1 MQKLSNLNNYTKG
14 MSFIFQKARLLNPLE
29 HLDTIGSIKVANDGT
44 IEAVAFGNETIT
56 ASSGDRIIDLQ
67 GMIVAPG
74 LFDMH
79 CHFREPGQEYKETL
93 ESGSNAAAAGGFTGV
108 ALMPNTKPVIDSPL
122 GVVYIRHH
130 AAMLPIDL
138 EVIGAMTV
146 GSKGEH
152 LAPFGKFRSYGVN
165 AVSDDGSAIQ
175 NSQIMRLAFEYASNF
190 DLLIIQHCEEKSLT
204 EGAVMNEG
212 LYSTKLGLKGIPD
225 VSEAITLSRDLLL
238 MHYLEQ
244 HKLHSPLKRPRYH
257 IAHISTKAA
266 LDLVRKAKK
275 DGLQVTCEVTPH
287 HFTLCDENLFHA
299 ERKGNYIMKPP
310 LSSIENREAMLEGLA
325 DGTIDAIAT
334 DHAPHASHEKDCP
347 ADHAAFGIIGLETS
361 LGLTITELV
370 DTKVISMSRAIEL
383 LSVNP
388 RRILNLKPILFT
400 PGEQANFSLI
410 DPNAEWIVST
420 DSIKSKSANTPFLN
434 RSLRGK
440 ARGIFH
446 KGKLYESEAL

>member
-1 MQKLSNLNNYTKG
+1 
-14 MSFIFQKARLLNPLE
+14 MSYIFQNARILNPLQQ
-29 HLDTIGSIKVANDGT
+29 LDCIGSIKVASNGI
-44 IEAVAFGNETIT
+44 IEAIVFGNEPVA
-56 ASSGDRIIDLQ
+56 ASPDDWVIDLQ
-67 GMIVAPG
+67 GQIIAPG

-122 GVVYIRHH
+122 GVAYIRHH
-130 AAMLPIDL
+130 AATLPIDL

-152 LAPFGKFRSYGVN
+152 LAPYGKFRSYGVT

-204 EGAVMNEG
+204 EGGVMNEG
-212 LYSTKLGLKGIPD
+212 LYSTKLGLKGIPE

-238 MHYLEQ
+238 MHYLEK
-244 HKLHSPLKRPRYH
+244 HKLHDPLKRPRYH
-257 IAHISTKAA
+257 VAHISTKAA
-266 LDLVRKAKK
+266 LDLVRQAKC

-287 HFTLCDENLFHA
+287 NFTLSDEDLFHA
-299 ERKGNYIMKPP
+299 DQKGNYIMKPP
-310 LSSIENREAMLEGLA
+310 LSSVKNRAALLEALA

-334 DHAPHASHEKDCP
+334 DHAPHASHEKECP
-347 ADHAAFGIIGLETS
+347 SDQAAFGIIGLETS
-361 LGLTITELV
+361 LGLCITELV
-370 DTKVISMSRAIEL
+370 EKKVITISRAIEL

-388 RRILNLKPILFT
+388 RKILNLKPILFSV
-400 PGEQANFSLI
+400 GEQANFSII
-410 DPNAEWIVST
+410 DPEAEWTVT
-420 DSIKSKSANTPFLN
+420 ADSLKSKSSNTPFLN
-434 RSLRGK
+434 RSLKGK
-440 ARGIFH
+440 ATGIFH
-446 KGKLYESEAL
+446 KGNINFELQSFLRRNQHNQ